1 MNNKNKLVF
10 RFNNFLM
17 NIEVDNNNILS
28 IYYINDKKNIHL
40 KMIEVDITTQQF
52 LHKEEK
58 IKNYIDEQDLKDYII
73 LSMFIPSLTSDLKSV
88 SYMSKNAPYELLL
101 KIMLEINSG
110 KGISSSDE
118 LMSFIREGVG
128 KDKKRFQGKEEEN
141 KEWGEDD
148 CSPTYKA

>member
-10 RFNNFLM
+10 RLNNFLM
-17 NIEVDNNNILS
+17 NIDVDNNNILS
-28 IYYINDKKNIHL
+28 VYYINDKKNIHL

-88 SYMSKNAPYELLL
+88 SYMSKNAPYDLLL

-110 KGISSSDE
+110 KYTSSDE
-118 LMSFIREGVG
+118 LMNFIREGVG
-128 KDKKRFQGKEEEN
+128 KDKKHFQGKEEEN
-141 KEWGEDD
+141 EEWGEDD
-148 CSPTYKA
+148 YSPTYKA